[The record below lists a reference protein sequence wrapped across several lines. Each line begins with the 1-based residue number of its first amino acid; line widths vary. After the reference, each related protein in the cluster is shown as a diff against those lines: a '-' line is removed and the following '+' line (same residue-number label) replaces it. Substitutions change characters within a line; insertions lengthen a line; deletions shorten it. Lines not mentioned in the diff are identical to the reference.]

1 MISTV
6 AVGTDG
12 SETAGRAMEAALDLA
27 ERFGATLLV
36 LSAYTAQPRG
46 SSMPRLSG
54 GTSSATEWASSDATQ
69 VERILAA
76 AEEAATERGV
86 RCRSAMAPGDPGDV
100 LVDLAD
106 QHGADLLVVGNK
118 GMHRR
123 VLGSVPNTVT
133 HKASCSVYV
142 VKTT

>member
-12 SETAGRAMEAALDLA
+12 SETAAIAVAAAIDLA
-27 ERFGATLLV
+27 ERFGATLVV
-36 LSAYTAQPRG
+36 LSAYTGQSGG

-54 GTSSATEWASSDATQ
+54 GASSDSQWASNSAQ
-69 VERILAA
+69 QAERILADVQ
-76 AEEAATERGV
+76 ERVSG
-86 RCRSAMAPGDPGDV
+86 RGLQCKSDLAQGDPGEV
-100 LVDLAD
+100 LVLLAER
-106 QHGADLLVVGNK
+106 HEADVLVVGNK

>member
-12 SETAGRAMEAALDLA
+12 SETAGRAVDAAIDLA
-27 ERFGATLLV
+27 ERFGATLVV
-36 LSAYTAQPRG
+36 LGAYTRQPG
-46 SSMPRLSG
+46 SGMPRVSSG
-54 GTSSATEWASSDATQ
+54 PPPDLEWASNEAEHL
-69 VERILAA
+69 ERVLAG
-76 AEEAATERGV
+76 AEELVTERGV
-86 RCRSAMAPGDPGDV
+86 PCTSAMAEGDPAEV
-100 LVDLAD
+100 LVNLAER
-106 QHGADLLVVGNK
+106 HRADVLVVGNK

-133 HKASCSVYV
+133 HKATCSVLI

>member
-12 SETAGRAMEAALDLA
+12 TETAAIAVAAALDLA
-27 ERFGATLLV
+27 ERFEATLVV
-36 LSAYTAQPRG
+36 LSAYTGQSGGA
-46 SSMPRLSG
+46 SMPRLSG
-54 GTSSATEWASSDATQ
+54 GTSSGLEWASNDAQQAESILIDVQERASGRGIECKSD
-69 VERILAA
+69 LAQ
-76 AEEAATERGV
+76 
-86 RCRSAMAPGDPGDV
+86 GDPGEV
-100 LVDLAD
+100 LVHLAER
-106 QHGADLLVVGNK
+106 HGADVLVVGNK

-133 HKASCSVYV
+133 HRATCSVYV

>member
-1 MISTV
+1 MIATV

-12 SETAGRAMEAALDLA
+12 SETAGRAMEAAFELA
-27 ERFGATLLV
+27 ERFGATIVV
-36 LSAYTAQPRG
+36 LSAYAGQPRG
-46 SSMPRLSG
+46 SGMPRLSSG
-54 GTSSATEWASSDATQ
+54 PSPDVGWASGEAEQ

-76 AEEAATERGV
+76 AEESATERGLQ
-86 RCRSAMAPGDPGDV
+86 CSSAMAEGDPGDV
-100 LVDLAD
+100 LVELAER
-106 QHGADLLVVGNK
+106 HGADVLVVGSK

-133 HKASCSVYV
+133 HRATCSVYV

>member
-12 SETAGRAMEAALDLA
+12 SDTAAIAVAAALDLA
-27 ERFGATLLV
+27 ERFGATLVV
-36 LSAYTAQPRG
+36 LTAYSGKAG
-46 SSMPRLSG
+46 GAGMPRISG
-54 GTSSATEWASSDATQ
+54 GASSDLEWASNDAQ
-69 VERILAA
+69 QAESILADVQ
-76 AEEAATERGV
+76 EAAGGRGLE
-86 RCRSAMAPGDPGDV
+86 CKSDLAQGDPGEV
-100 LVDLAD
+100 LVRLAER
-106 QHGADLLVVGNK
+106 HEADVLVVGNK

-133 HKASCSVYV
+133 HRASCSVYV

>member
-12 SETAGRAMEAALDLA
+12 SETAGRAVDAAADLA
-27 ERFGATLLV
+27 ERFEATLLV
-36 LSAYTAQPRG
+36 LGAYTREPGA
-46 SSMPRLSG
+46 SMPRLS
-54 GTSSATEWASSDATQ
+54 AAAPNVEWASNEAEH
-69 VERILAA
+69 VERVLAD
-76 AEEAATERGV
+76 AEEVVTGRGIP
-86 RCRSAMAPGDPGDV
+86 CKSALAEGDPGDV
-100 LVDLAD
+100 LVTLAER
-106 QHGADLLVVGNK
+106 HGADVLVVGNK

-133 HKASCSVYV
+133 HKATCHVLV

>member
-12 SETAGRAMEAALDLA
+12 SETAGRAVDAAADLA
-27 ERFGATLLV
+27 ERFEATLLV
-36 LSAYTAQPRG
+36 LGAYTREPGA
-46 SSMPRLSG
+46 SMPRLS
-54 GTSSATEWASSDATQ
+54 AAAPNVEWASSEAEQ
-69 VERILAA
+69 VERVLAA
-76 AEEAATERGV
+76 AEEVVTGRGIP
-86 RCRSAMAPGDPGDV
+86 CKSALAEGDPGDV
-100 LVDLAD
+100 LVNLAER
-106 QHGADLLVVGNK
+106 HGADVLVVGNK

-133 HKASCSVYV
+133 HKATCHVLV